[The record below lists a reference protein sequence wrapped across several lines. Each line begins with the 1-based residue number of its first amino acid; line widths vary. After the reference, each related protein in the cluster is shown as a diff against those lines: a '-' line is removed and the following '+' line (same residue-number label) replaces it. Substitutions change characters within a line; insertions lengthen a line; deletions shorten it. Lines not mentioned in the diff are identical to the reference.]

1 MKADVTEYGRV
12 LEEVETA
19 RSPLDTSR
27 VELDTFVEK
36 VHLIRQLTRDS
47 WGMLISST
55 PFSSFTRSYDSAL
68 SSQVFSIRR
77 RFTCFP
83 LFPVCL
89 AFFIFTRNWSKWLKK
104 ENNNNFA
111 DNFLDL
117 DTWDVIIFQVKYLLF
132 ASCDIVFFCTA
143 PLLCRNIFSG
153 YQHDYLYYHKFHNF
167 SFSWSLFVASN
178 FYHRF
183 TCFAVRWIFFKSL
196 ELLFFFAIL

>member
-27 VELDTFVEK
+27 VELDTFAEK

-55 PFSSFTRSYDSAL
+55 PFSSLTRSYDSAL

-83 LFPVCL
+83 LFPVRL

-132 ASCDIVFFCTA
+132 ASCDIVLFCI
-143 PLLCRNIFSG
+143 LCRNIFSG

-183 TCFAVRWIFFKSL
+183 TCFAVRWIFF
-196 ELLFFFAIL
+196 